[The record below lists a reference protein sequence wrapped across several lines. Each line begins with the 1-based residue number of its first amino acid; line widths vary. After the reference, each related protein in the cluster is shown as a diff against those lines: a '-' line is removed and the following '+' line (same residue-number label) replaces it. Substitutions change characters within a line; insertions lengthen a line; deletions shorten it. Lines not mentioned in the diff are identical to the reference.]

1 MSCNLI
7 KVFNG
12 EKIARAITNV
22 EEYIALR
29 NSPGNLARLEKARKG
44 DKNSKR
50 FLVQFNYSGYYP
62 DGKVKGNQLPSR
74 AFMFDIDDKAEFE
87 RITPILLADP
97 VRWELLMLERS
108 VNGGGHAIFYRTPGR
123 TILECQVEKSIEL
136 QCEMDNNAHDI
147 NRVCFA
153 TSSQPEDLLY
163 LNDALFKDVFESAK
177 AKAEAKLLKERES
190 NGEEQLPPSAHKAN
204 KHYRPWED
212 KGRAPVVVKRPA
224 ECKVEQGEKAE
235 EQKSTEFATD
245 YNGIPF
251 QEIIDT
257 YWELYSDN
265 QQAPTQGNRNTSYY
279 ELAYNLRHLCGFNA
293 EWLNAVIPDYAFD
306 DTFGAEEKKQCIVN
320 GVNAKQT
327 AMTHK
332 IKDVLKLIRERHQFD
347 PNYIAA
353 VDEAAELDITFYAK
367 QLPAL
372 PQGLADAVSSVGDQL
387 AMPVLFASFPAIGA
401 LATNVRIAVHG
412 VYNTLN
418 LMSYIAGDFASGK
431 GSIDPVISQWM
442 ESIKDED
449 KFYLEEERAWREQAR
464 KNKNKKEQKEE
475 PNNPVRFLTLNNTV
489 ANLADRLSK
498 CRGLHAFSF
507 TPEADTLAAKW
518 KSGITDF
525 SVMLRQ
531 AYDGSPYER
540 EAKSVDAVNVH
551 IDRLLW
557 NVVMCGTP
565 DALFRVVKNYTDG
578 FLSRIAIAR
587 TPDNT
592 FAPLPEHP
600 QLLSEE
606 GKNNIRVIA
615 DIIRLFQG
623 DLELAAL
630 EEEGKRW
637 LDVVRIETMK
647 DNDAVTA
654 RARIRT
660 CITAQ
665 RMVACVILCATAEEM
680 VKKHGLVEVEELL
693 KRSPE
698 AWRPI
703 AEKIGKKKEILDTFG
718 IFADYMIENSM
729 AFFHDLIE
737 EAMTSKEYLG
747 TKHSGPHRKTKTI
760 FSELP
765 KVFTFGQAFA
775 TFRKKKPASTE
786 MSVKKAIYRW
796 EQQGLVEK
804 TGNASYQK
812 LEDKI

>member
-1 MSCNLI
+1 MSCNFI
-7 KVFNG
+7 KIVNG
-12 EKIARAITNV
+12 VKIARAITNR
-22 EEYIALR
+22 EEYIAIR
-29 NSPGNLARLEKARKG
+29 NTPANIARLEKARQG
-44 DKNSKR
+44 DQKSKMQ
-50 FLVQFNYSGYYP
+50 LVQFNYSGYYP
-62 DGKVKGNQLPSR
+62 GGMVKGNLLPSR
-74 AFMFDIDDKAEFE
+74 AFMFDIDDRAEFE
-87 RITPILLADP
+87 RVTPTLLADP
-97 VRWELLMLERS
+97 MKWELLMLERS

-123 TILECQVEKSIEL
+123 TILECQVEKSMEL

-153 TSSQPEDLLY
+153 SSASHEDLLY
-163 LNDALFKDVFESAK
+163 LSDDLFKDVFESET
-177 AKAEAKLLKERES
+177 AKAEAERLKEREA
-190 NGEEQLPPSAHKAN
+190 NGDEKLPPSAHKAN

-212 KGRAPVVVKRPA
+212 KGTTPTVVAKPAKR
-224 ECKVEQGEKAE
+224 KAE
-235 EQKSTEFATD
+235 KEGDPAAQDTPWYPSD

-265 QQAPTQGNRNTSYY
+265 QRPPTRGTRNCGYY

-293 EWLNAVIPDYAFD
+293 DWLNAVIPDYAFD
-306 DTFGAEEKKQCIVN
+306 ETFGAEEKMQCIAN

-327 AMTHK
+327 AMTYK
-332 IKDVLKLIRERHQFD
+332 IKDVLRLIRERHQFD
-347 PNYIAA
+347 PSYIAA
-353 VDEAAELDITFYAK
+353 VDEAAELDTTFYAK
-367 QLPAL
+367 QLPPL
-372 PQGLADAVSSVGDQL
+372 PQGLAEAVNAVGDQM

-418 LMSYIAGDFASGK
+418 LMTYMAGDYASGK
-431 GSIDPVISQWM
+431 GAIDPIVSQWM
-442 ESIKDED
+442 EPVKEED
-449 KFYLEEERAWREQAR
+449 KFFLGVYEAWRSEAR
-464 KNKNKKEQKEE
+464 KNKNKKEQREE
-475 PNNPVRFLTLNNTV
+475 PNNPIRFITLNNTV

-518 KSGITDF
+518 KSSITDF

-531 AYDGSPYER
+531 AYDGSAYER
-540 EAKSVDAVNVH
+540 EAKSIDSVNVH
-551 IDRLLW
+551 IERLLW

-565 DALFRVVKNYTDG
+565 DALFRVVQNYTDG

-592 FAPLPEHP
+592 FAPLPERP
-600 QLLSEE
+600 QILDEE
-606 GKNNIRVIA
+606 GRNGIRVIA
-615 DIIRLFQG
+615 DMLRLFKG
-623 DLELAAL
+623 DLELASL
-630 EEEGKRW
+630 EEVGRHW
-637 LDVVRIETMK
+637 LDAVRIEAMK

-665 RMVACVILCATAEEM
+665 RMVACVVLCATAEEM

-698 AWRPI
+698 AWCPV
-703 AEKIGKKKEILDTFG
+703 AEKIGQREEILNTFN

-729 AFFHDLIE
+729 SFFHDRIE

-747 TKHSGPHRKTKTI
+747 TKQTPRRKTRTI
-760 FSELP
+760 FAELQ
-765 KVFTFGQAFA
+765 KVFTFGEAYA
-775 TFRKKKPASTE
+775 IFRKRKPRAL
-786 MSVKKAIYRW
+786 R
-796 EQQGLVEK
+796 
-804 TGNASYQK
+804 
-812 LEDKI
+812 